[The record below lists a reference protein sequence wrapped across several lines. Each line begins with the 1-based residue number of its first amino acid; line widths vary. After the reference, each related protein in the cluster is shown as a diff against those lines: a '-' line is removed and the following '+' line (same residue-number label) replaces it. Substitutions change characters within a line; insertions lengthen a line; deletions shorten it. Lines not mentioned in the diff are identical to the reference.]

1 MKCLQVVVITFK
13 AWDLASTSLRS
24 EKGEAQSFD
33 GDEYENKWVYDL
45 RLHMEIF

>member
-1 MKCLQVVVITFK
+1 MKCFQVVVITSK
-13 AWDLASTSLRS
+13 AWDIASIGLRIK
-24 EKGEAQSFD
+24 KGEARSFD